1 MNIQMSCKA
10 SFQDNCE
17 SNLEE
22 KEIETSLSN
31 KSTSLDFSD
40 SESELDGYLTP
51 FNSLESLSVD
61 EAETP
66 KITDEIID
74 KIISFFKVKRP
85 VRFIDKE
92 TKEDE
97 VTYEESEIRL
107 VILMILSAIILT
119 LVNTSLAGFTILS
132 MFNKETLKNPWDPI
146 ISNSVKGSFPT
157 SNVIVIDRNG
167 NLESLQLQNQNILKE
182 SYKMKLPKSDK
193 GKNSTFLGYPLFSF
207 IFEGYFPFEEKGDVY
222 IVKSKGVTTDNG
234 KKLITKISSNGHH
247 RVIKSNELPKRFTSE
262 DTTSF
267 RLGKLF
273 WLVGQPDQFTSSF
286 IPNPNL
292 LESWI
297 FSIEKQRWFKGPFS
311 FEWEDPCGV
320 PLNRT
325 FGLILYKTF
334 ETSTWIGYYLF
345 NFDETF
351 AFTNNNSFLDIMD
364 GVLNN
369 RPPSCTSM
377 VDKNGSM

>member
-40 SESELDGYLTP
+40 NESELECDGYLTP

-97 VTYEESEIRL
+97 VTYEESEMRL
-107 VILMILSAIILT
+107 MILMIFTAIILT
-119 LVNTSLAGFTILS
+119 LVNTSLATFTILS
-132 MFNKETLKNPWDPI
+132 KFNKETLKNPWDPI
-146 ISNSVKGSFPT
+146 ISNSAKGTFPT
-157 SNVIVIDRNG
+157 FNIIVIDRNG
-167 NLESLQLQNQNILKE
+167 NLESLQLQNQNTLKE
-182 SYKMKLPKSDK
+182 SYKMKLPKTDK
-193 GKNSTFLGYPLFSF
+193 DKMQMFNF
-207 IFEGYFPFEEKGDVY
+207 ILEGYFPFEEKGDVY
-222 IVKSKGVTTDNG
+222 IVRSKGRTTDNG

-247 RVIKSNELPKRFTSE
+247 RVIKSNELPIRFTFI

-273 WLVGQPDQFTSSF
+273 WLVGQPDMATSN
-286 IPNPNL
+286 IIANPNF

-297 FSIEKQRWFKGPFS
+297 FSIEKHTWFKGPFY
-311 FEWEDPCGV
+311 FEWVEP
-320 PLNRT
+320 
-325 FGLILYKTF
+325 
-334 ETSTWIGYYLF
+334 
-345 NFDETF
+345 
-351 AFTNNNSFLDIMD
+351 LDIIFSILMRHLPLPTIT
-364 GVLNN
+364 V
-369 RPPSCTSM
+369 S
-377 VDKNGSM
+377 